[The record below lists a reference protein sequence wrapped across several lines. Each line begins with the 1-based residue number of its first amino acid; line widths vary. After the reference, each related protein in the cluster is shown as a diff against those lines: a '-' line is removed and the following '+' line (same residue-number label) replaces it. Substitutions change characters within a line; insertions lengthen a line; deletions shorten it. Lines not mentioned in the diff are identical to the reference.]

1 MAILESVKKLAS
13 KVGAETNGRT
23 IAEQIN
29 NINRHLDSTGS
40 RDIAEAVSKFADVE
54 SGGSGEAHFNRM
66 VLRLLDAS
74 GSIFQTAIIYNNST
88 SVDIS
93 NIKEELGFKPQKIMI
108 INPVDELIIK
118 ELSKVGDT
126 CTVGFV
132 PTANCKVYE
141 GETELDLNEIFE
153 PIQTPTGPSTYEPN
167 GINVHY
173 LHTAYSPYDGK
184 TRGLQDRFQPVDFII
199 E

>member
-54 SGGSGEAHFNRM
+54 SGGSGESFTRM
-66 VLRLLDAS
+66 AIRHAVIDNNGSPRNISLLF
-74 GSIFQTAIIYNNST
+74 INNDSS
-88 SVDIS
+88 SVDVS
-93 NIKEELGFKPQKIMI
+93 ELSAQTILVL
-108 INPVDELIIK
+108 NPVDELK
-118 ELSKVGDT
+118 VKQLSVGSSYSVT
-126 CTVGFV
+126 FV

-141 GETELDLNEIFE
+141 GDTELDLNDIFQPE
-153 PIQTPTGPSTYEPN
+153 QTPIGPTTYDPD
-167 GINVHY
+167 GIKAHFIRGEK
-173 LHTAYSPYDGK
+173 SPYSGVSRKLYDSQEDLDV
-184 TRGLQDRFQPVDFII
+184 TIS
-199 E
+199 